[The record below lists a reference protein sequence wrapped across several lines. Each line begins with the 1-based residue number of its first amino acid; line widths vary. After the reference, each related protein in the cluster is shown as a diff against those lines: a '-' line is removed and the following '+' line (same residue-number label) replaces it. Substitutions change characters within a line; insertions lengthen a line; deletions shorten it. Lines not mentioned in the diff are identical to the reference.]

1 MLETLNSMGG
11 SEASDVRNNHNG
23 SNPDVAPEEQSQ
35 VKSIMKKYYQW
46 KKVRDTA
53 SRNWISY
60 YKLFRGNQWSGKR
73 PSWKNSEIINLIW
86 QTIQS
91 QVPLQTDARPKFT
104 FLANEPQDVPFAE
117 LMDKICDC
125 EWDKYNWM
133 MTVQEVIL
141 DGYVTG
147 SGISSMNYDQ
157 SLMYGMGAPVYVSEE
172 PLYCYPDPEC
182 NDINDDKSEG
192 FFKVYPFPTDRL
204 KQKYPKRAHL
214 IKSDVQFDRIKKDKY
229 ELQKSAITENLSQTM
244 TMPEE
249 SFGTDTPDDY
259 SIPKTMVFECYL
271 KPKDVEEFAEDKD
284 DDKIYTVKKKYPNG
298 RYVCIA
304 NGMILHDGDLPYEDG
319 LIPFSKYVNYV
330 DPRQFWGI
338 SEVEQLAS
346 PQIILNKIL
355 SYTIDVLLY
364 TSNPIW
370 LVSNDADVDTDNLN
384 NIPGTVVEHSPGASV
399 RRENGPPLNPG
410 FMQVLDR
417 VIGWFNDVAGQS
429 DFSQGKAEGGVTA
442 ASAIEQLITASRTR
456 IRQRMR
462 NLDCYLKTAGRQW
475 LNRVLENYTAPRV
488 YRMTN
493 LDGSPYFLKFHVD
506 NVEDENG
513 NIRKQAT
520 VHKYDEKG
528 ETEVQQLILNGELDL
543 KVNAGSDLPF
553 EAADKEQKA
562 LALYDRQII
571 DAEEVLNQL
580 QYPNRE
586 KILMRLQAR
595 QAQQQAQQAPQGV

>member
-117 LMDKICDC
+117 LMDKICDS

-182 NDINDDKSEG
+182 NDINDEKSEG

-284 DDKIYTVKKKYPNG
+284 DEKVYTVKKKYPNG

-506 NVEDENG
+506 DVEDENG
-513 NIRKQAT
+513 NKRKKAT
-520 VHKYDEKG
+520 VHKYDENG
-528 ETEVQQLILNGELDL
+528 ETEVQQLILNGELDI

-595 QAQQQAQQAPQGV
+595 QQQQAQQAPQGV

>member
-1 MLETLNSMGG
+1 MGG

-117 LMDKICDC
+117 LMDKICDS

-182 NDINDDKSEG
+182 NDINDEKSEG

-284 DDKIYTVKKKYPNG
+284 DEKVYTVKKKYPNG

-506 NVEDENG
+506 DVEDENG
-513 NIRKQAT
+513 NKRKKAT
-520 VHKYDEKG
+520 VHKYDENG
-528 ETEVQQLILNGELDL
+528 ETEVQQLILNGELDI

-595 QAQQQAQQAPQGV
+595 QQQQAQQAPQGV